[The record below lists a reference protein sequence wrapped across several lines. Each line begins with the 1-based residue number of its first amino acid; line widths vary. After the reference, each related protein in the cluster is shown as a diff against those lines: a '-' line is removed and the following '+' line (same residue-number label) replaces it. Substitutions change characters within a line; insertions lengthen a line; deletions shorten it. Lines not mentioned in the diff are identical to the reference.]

1 MADSQYNLSLV
12 ITANNKAVE
21 ELNKV
26 WKSVESVKWN
36 VLQLSES
43 TKQTLKTVW
52 VTATA
57 VAWSVVALWKTF
69 VDSAMKVEPLERS
82 FVRLSESVWVA
93 SDEMLSAMKKASRWT
108 VSDLKLMEA
117 ANTAYSLWVVK
128 STDDMTT
135 LMEIARVKWQ
145 AMWRSMEEAL
155 DDIVRGLW
163 RSSPLIL
170 DNLWIVVKLWE
181 AHEEY
186 ARQIGKSVNEL
197 TEAEKKQALVNYVVA
212 QGKRELEEAGELQLT
227 MAERL
232 QIVNA
237 QRENMKTTIWEALIP
252 VVEKVLTI
260 LTPLLD
266 KIVARVNEHPDL
278 TANILLTVWAVSWLV
293 AVLSWLAL
301 ALPWITTMIWAL
313 TGPLW
318 LVLAWITALWLA
330 RTNNW
335 WWIRE
340 TTAEAI
346 DTISGILSPRF
357 EKIQGR
363 RREHGEVV
371 LIYVKEVFWAVA
383 ETIWTSLWLAATTA
397 SVALTWIDSSF
408 KLLNAAYKW
417 DTQEMEN
424 ITMDR
429 SQKVDS
435 ILTENLGS
443 TRTTVKTGLQNA
455 FDRVVVKFTELY
467 LKIKEIVDKI
477 KSARSSA
484 TSKISGVA
492 SNVKTSVSNFFS
504 GKASGWTVY
513 AWTPYLV
520 WENGPELFVPSQRWS
535 ITPNNQITNNNG
547 IEINMN
553 WFVVRNEA
561 DINSIAKEVV
571 RQIKLEKNF
580 GIA

>member
-26 WKSVESVKWN
+26 WKSVEKVKWN

-57 VAWSVVALWKTF
+57 VAWSVVALWKSF

-181 AHEEY
+181 AHEAY
-186 ARQIGKSVNEL
+186 ARQIWKSVNEL

-212 QGKRELEEAGELQLT
+212 QGKRELEEAWELQLT

-266 KIVARVNEHPDL
+266 KIVERVNEHPDL
-278 TANILLTVWAVSWLV
+278 TANILLTVWAVSWLI

-318 LVLAWITALWLA
+318 LVLAWITALWVA
-330 RTNNW
+330 RAKDW

-346 DTISGILSPRF
+346 DTISWILSPRF
-357 EKIQGR
+357 DKIEAR
-363 RREHGEVV
+363 RREHGETV

-417 DTQEMEN
+417 DGEEMAN

-435 ILTENLGS
+435 ILTENLWS
-443 TRTTVKTGLQNA
+443 TRTTIKTGLQNA

-467 LKIKEIVDKI
+467 LKVKEIVDKI

-484 TSKISGVA
+484 TSKISNVA
-492 SNVKTSVSNFFS
+492 SNVKSSVSNFIS
-504 GKASGWTVY
+504 WKASGWTVY

-553 WFVVRNEA
+553 WFVVRSEA

-580 GIA
+580 WIA